1 MTKSDSQKQK
11 FLLTYDSSWGRVLNG
26 GGDRAAGSGDRKLR
40 GTVSTIQEAD
50 SCELMMLKTLKARP
64 SILHFLKVS

>member
-11 FLLTYDSSWGRVLNG
+11 FLFIYDSTWGRVFNG

-50 SCELMMLKTLKARP
+50 SCELM
-64 SILHFLKVS
+64 IL